1 MAELQIEQQADYS
14 KQQTIDS
21 QLTKPVVERKLIAS
35 NVTGT
40 VKWFNVKNGYGF
52 ITRDDTNE
60 DIFIHQSAISKNNP
74 NKYKKSVGETEKVEF
89 DIVQGEKGNEA
100 ANVTGPNGEAV
111 IGSKYAAD
119 KNQRRPGRYGSR
131 RRGAPRGGR
140 RPQSQQNVT
149 GETDNLEGQQQEGEQ
164 SNEAQPNNQNRR
176 RRIIRRRFSRRPYQ
190 PRGQDQEQGNE
201 SADLQQSQ
209 SDEKPRTNYRRG
221 RGNFNGQPPVRRP
234 RSYNN
239 NYNRSS
245 YDDNRANSGSQ
256 RPPQFR
262 RTYRPRMQQGQDQ
275 PPQQQQQQ
283 RNGSLGRQ
291 NNYRQPQQYRRY
303 NNGPSSNGPI
313 NRNEGGAPRYFRKN
327 TYNNRRPR
335 NMRPNN
341 PNSSQY
347 ENKQHTDELSNQMN
361 NLQMNN

>member
-1 MAELQIEQQADYS
+1 MAELQTEQQADYNN
-14 KQQTIDS
+14 QQTTDS

-35 NVTGT
+35 KVTGT

-119 KNQRRPGRYGSR
+119 KNQRRTGRFGSR
-131 RRGAPRGGR
+131 RRNVRGGR
-140 RPQSQQNVT
+140 RSQNQQNVT
-149 GETDNLEGQQQEGEQ
+149 GETDNLEGQQPEGDQ
-164 SNEAQPNNQNRR
+164 SNEAQPNDQNRR
-176 RRIIRRRFSRRPYQ
+176 RRIIRRRYSRRPYQ
-190 PRGQDQEQGNE
+190 PRGQQQDQGNE

-209 SDEKPRTNYRRG
+209 TDDKPRGNYRRD
-221 RGNFNGQPPVRRP
+221 RGNFNGQQPPRRP

-245 YDDNRANSGSQ
+245 YNDNRGNSGSQ

-262 RTYRPRMQQGQDQ
+262 RSYRPRMPQGQDQ
-275 PPQQQQQQ
+275 PPQQ

-291 NNYRQPQQYRRY
+291 NNNYRPPQPYRRY
-303 NNGPSSNGPI
+303 NNGPSSNGPM
-313 NRNEGGAPRYFRKN
+313 NRNGGDAPRYFRKN
-327 TYNNRRPR
+327 TFDNRRPR
-335 NMRPNN
+335 NMRSNN

-347 ENKQHTDELSNQMN
+347 DNQKHTDDLSNQMN